1 MEKATLRK
9 GDAVLIPD
17 MDVTASFLERF
28 RGLMFTQSIPDG
40 YGLLIRPCNQI
51 HMMNMKF
58 PLDVIYLSE
67 DGTVLHIDEN
77 IRPWK
82 IGKTVKQAVGVVEV
96 NAGTC
101 ARLGVETG
109 DILTVEKSKM

>member
-1 MEKATLRK
+1 MEKAILRK

-17 MDVTASFLERF
+17 VDVTSSFLERL
-28 RGLMFTQSIPDG
+28 RGLMFKQSIPDS

-67 DGTVLHIDEN
+67 DGTILHMDEN
-77 IRPWK
+77 IQPWK
-82 IGKTVKQAVGVVEV
+82 IGKTVKHAAGVVEV

-101 ARLGVETG
+101 ARLGLETG
-109 DILTVEKSKM
+109 DKLTIENA

>member
-1 MEKATLRK
+1 MKKAILKK

-17 MDVTASFLERF
+17 LDVTTSFLERF
-28 RGLMFTQSIPDG
+28 RGLMFRQSIPDS

-58 PLDVIYLSE
+58 PLDVIYLSGN
-67 DGTVLHIDEN
+67 DTVLHMDED
-77 IRPWK
+77 IRPWQ
-82 IGKTVKQAVGVVEV
+82 IGKTVKRAVGVVEV

-101 ARLGVETG
+101 TRLGLETG
-109 DILTVEKSKM
+109 DKLTIEYCIM

>member
-1 MEKATLRK
+1 MEKAILKK

-17 MDVTASFLERF
+17 LDVTKSFFERF
-28 RGLMFTQSIPDG
+28 RGLMFRRSIPDS

-58 PLDVIYLSE
+58 PLDVIYLSG
-67 DGTVLHIDEN
+67 DGTVLHMDED

-82 IGKTVKQAVGVVEV
+82 IGKTVKHAVGVVEV

-101 ARLGVETG
+101 ARLGLETG
-109 DILTVEKSKM
+109 DQLTIETV

>member
-1 MEKATLRK
+1 MEKAILKK
-9 GDAVLIPD
+9 GNAVLIPD
-17 MDVTASFLERF
+17 VDITTGFLERF
-28 RGLMFTQSIPDG
+28 RGLMFTQSIPDS

-67 DGTVLHIDEN
+67 EDTVLHIDEN
-77 IRPWK
+77 IQPWK
-82 IGKTVKQAVGVVEV
+82 IGKTVKHAKGVLEV

-101 ARLGVETG
+101 ARLGLETG
-109 DILTVEKSKM
+109 DRLTIEKNA

>member
-1 MEKATLRK
+1 MEKAILRK

-17 MDVTASFLERF
+17 VDVTSSFLERL
-28 RGLMFTQSIPDG
+28 RGLMFTQSIPDS
-40 YGLLIRPCNQI
+40 YALMIRPCNQI

-58 PLDVIYLSE
+58 PLDVIYLSK
-67 DGTVLHIDEN
+67 DNTVLHIDEN

-82 IGKTVKQAVGVVEV
+82 IGKTVKKAVGVVEV

-101 ARLGVETG
+101 ARLGLETG
-109 DILTVEKSKM
+109 DRLTIE

>member
-1 MEKATLRK
+1 MKKAILRK

-17 MDVTASFLERF
+17 LAVTTNFFERF
-28 RGLMFTQSIPDG
+28 RGLMFKQSIPDS

-51 HMMNMKF
+51 HMMNMMF
-58 PLDVIYLSE
+58 PLDVIYLSG
-67 DGTVLHIDEN
+67 DGTVLHMDEN

-82 IGKTVKQAVGVVEV
+82 IGKTVKHAVGVVEV

-101 ARLGVETG
+101 ARLGIETG
-109 DILTVEKSKM
+109 DKLTIENA

>member
-1 MEKATLRK
+1 MKKAVLRK
-9 GDAVLIPD
+9 GDVVLIPD
-17 MDVTASFLERF
+17 VDVTVSFFERF
-28 RGLMFTQSIPDG
+28 RGLMFAQSIPDS

-58 PLDVIYLSE
+58 PLDVIYLSG
-67 DGTVLHIDEN
+67 DGTVLHMDED

-82 IGKTVKQAVGVVEV
+82 IGKTVKKAAGVVEV

-101 ARLGVETG
+101 ARLGIETG
-109 DILTVEKSKM
+109 DKLTIE

>member
-1 MEKATLRK
+1 MEKAILRK

-17 MDVTASFLERF
+17 MDVTESFLERF
-28 RGLMFTQSIPDG
+28 QGLMFTQSIPDS

-67 DGTVLHIDEN
+67 DGTILHIDED
-77 IRPWK
+77 IHPWK
-82 IGKTVKQAVGVVEV
+82 IGKTVKKAVGVVEV
-96 NAGTC
+96 NSGTC
-101 ARLGVETG
+101 ARLGLETG
-109 DILTVEKSKM
+109 DKLTIENA

>member
-1 MEKATLRK
+1 MEKALLRK
-9 GDAVLIPD
+9 GDYVLIPD
-17 MDVTASFLERF
+17 VDVTASFLERL

-58 PLDVIYLSE
+58 PLDVIYLSK
-67 DGTVLHIDEN
+67 DGTVLHIDED

-101 ARLGVETG
+101 ARLGLETG
-109 DILTVEKSKM
+109 DKLTIEKNI

>member
-1 MEKATLRK
+1 MKKAKLRK
-9 GDAVLIPD
+9 GDAILIPD
-17 MDVTASFLERF
+17 VEITASFFERF
-28 RGLMFTQSIPDG
+28 RGLMFTQSIPDS

-58 PLDVIYLSE
+58 PLDVIYLSG

-82 IGKTVKQAVGVVEV
+82 IGKTVKQAVGVLEI
-96 NAGTC
+96 NAGSC
-101 ARLGVETG
+101 ARLGLETG
-109 DILTVEKSKM
+109 DKLTIENA

>member
-1 MEKATLRK
+1 MEKAMLRK
-9 GDAVLIPD
+9 EDAVLIPD
-17 MDVTASFLERF
+17 VDVTASFLERF

-77 IRPWK
+77 IRPWQ
-82 IGKTVKQAVGVVEV
+82 IGKTVKHAVGVVEI

-101 ARLGVETG
+101 ARLGIETG
-109 DILTVEKSKM
+109 DKLTIEKT